1 MTDRPAVP
9 ARYVKPPSMLTSFRH
24 RELPWD
30 EKFMN
35 ACFSLCTGL
44 PAGALL
50 GTAAASLTSLVI
62 VSPVATATAYGASIA
77 VGMAGFYAKF
87 CRNMMVGRDQ
97 RAMKDFTKKAIK
109 SIGLVDE
116 GPEGFHVD
124 ARSVIESKD
133 PAMSELTRQ
142 TVIRLATVR
151 DSYDRSKDNLGSSP
165 KDEIDSMARE
175 AVLSI
180 VQDAI
185 VKRDAILVDGD
196 PDSGS
201 AARNIAIT
209 MRGELEKAAL
219 LGSKDRPPDHVLSAG
234 TGRAT
239 IDRLVMKAE
248 EALAIDPDMVDAA
261 GARVDAAIRK
271 HLPRLLKAHSEA
283 ARHARVEDLS
293 EADENLKTGVEQIRA
308 SLEEGL
314 QTLRHEK
321 ADALRTEVGF
331 LKLRRSGAEGP
342 LRAIE
347 DGMTE

>member
-24 RELPWD
+24 KELPWD

-50 GTAAASLTSLVI
+50 GTATASLASLVV

-77 VGMAGFYAKF
+77 VGMAGFYARF
-87 CRNMMVGRDQ
+87 CRNMMVGRD
-97 RAMKDFTKKAIK
+97 RDAMEAFVEKAINATR
-109 SIGLVDE
+109 LVDR

-133 PAMSELTRQ
+133 PAMAELTRR
-142 TVIRLATVR
+142 TVIRLAAVR
-151 DSYDRSKDNLGSSP
+151 DSYDKSKDNLGSSP
-165 KDEIDSMARE
+165 KDEIDSIAQE

-185 VKRDAILVDGD
+185 VKRDAILIDGD

-209 MRGELEKAAL
+209 MRRELEKAAL
-219 LGSKDRPPDHVLSAG
+219 LGSNDRPPDHVLSAG

-239 IDRLVMKAE
+239 IDRMVMKAE

-283 ARHARVEDLS
+283 ARHARVEDLA
-293 EADENLKTGVEQIRA
+293 EADEHLKTGVEQIRA

-321 ADALRTEVGF
+321 ADALRTEISF
-331 LKLRRSGAEGP
+331 LKMRRADAEGP
-342 LRAIE
+342 LRAI
-347 DGMTE
+347 GNGPSS